1 MWLRCFCHLQPQEE
15 TCVCPDAGP
24 QSSSTLKRPTSNV
37 YLVQV
42 RYSLQRLINHCK
54 LCLPSGALQNEARK
68 SLIRRHGQVPLALQS
83 QRLASITSSR
93 AFYLRLR
100 SDPETAALLFLSG
113 HPRVRGRSVDHP
125 RRCADVCLCRFKL
138 FSRLTYLRV

>member
-1 MWLRCFCHLQPQEE
+1 M
-15 TCVCPDAGP
+15 
-24 QSSSTLKRPTSNV
+24 

-42 RYSLQRLINHCK
+42 RYSLQWLINHCK
-54 LCLPSGALQNEARK
+54 LCLPSGALQNKARK

-93 AFYLRLR
+93 VFYLRLR

-113 HPRVRGRSVDHP
+113 HPRVCGRSVDHP
-125 RRCADVCLCRFKL
+125 LRFADVCVFAAFNSLAG
-138 FSRLTYLRV
+138 